1 MVGLSTGCDLD
12 LREETKIGNSPARQR
27 WEMDRGKTQGQVT
40 DERRFQSTIVR
51 HNRNC
56 VFKEIRDSFVPCPD
70 SRVSYHVCPALKRW
84 AIVNANMR
92 DKLKQSSRA
101 AHHWHSPDAGPWMKL

>member
-12 LREETKIGNSPARQR
+12 LREETKIGNSPVRQR
-27 WEMDRGKTQGQVT
+27 SEMDRGKMQGQVT

-56 VFKEIRDSFVPCPD
+56 VFKEIRDSFVPCPGLPGLI
-70 SRVSYHVCPALKRW
+70 SCCPALKRW

-92 DKLKQSSRA
+92 DNQNNRQEPLIIGILRTLG
-101 AHHWHSPDAGPWMKL
+101 HG